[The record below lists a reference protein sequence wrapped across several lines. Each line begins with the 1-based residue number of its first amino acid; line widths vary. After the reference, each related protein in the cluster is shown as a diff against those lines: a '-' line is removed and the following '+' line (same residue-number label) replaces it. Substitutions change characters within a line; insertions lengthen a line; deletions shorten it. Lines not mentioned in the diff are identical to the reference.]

1 MAYYVGKG
9 ATFSAPGVSGACAR
23 SISISGFS
31 VDKIETTCLDNAD
44 DFRTYVPSAF
54 VDCGEVTAT
63 IAAEAGPPIT
73 SVGDIGTITVN
84 FGNSAQA
91 TPAAGPVLSGT
102 GFITD
107 VSTSELNG
115 SSLVEYTITCSFDGE
130 TGPTV
135 S

>member
-1 MAYYVGKG
+1 MAYYTGKG

-31 VDKIETTCLDNAD
+31 RDKIETTCLDD
-44 DFRTYVPSAF
+44 TGDFKTYVPSAF
-54 VDCGEVTAT
+54 TDAGEVTAT
-63 IAAEAGPPIT
+63 IAAEGAMPIG

-84 FGNSAQA
+84 FGNSAEA
-91 TPAAGPVLSGT
+91 TPAAGPSLTGS

-107 VSTSELNG
+107 ISSSELNG
-115 SSLVEYTITCSFDGE
+115 TSLVEYTITCCFDGLTE
-130 TGPTV
+130 PTF

>member
-1 MAYYVGKG
+1 MAYYIGKG
-9 ATFSAPGVSGACAR
+9 ATFAAPGVSSACAR

-63 IAAEAGPPIT
+63 IAAEGGPPIT
-73 SVGDIGTITVN
+73 SVGSIGTITVY
-84 FGNSAQA
+84 FGESAAA
-91 TPAAGPVLSGT
+91 TPGTGPTLTGT

-107 VSTSELNG
+107 ISTSELNG

>member
-1 MAYYVGKG
+1 MAYFVGKG
-9 ATFSAPGVSGACAR
+9 ATFSAPGVSTACAR

-31 VDKIETTCLDNAD
+31 VDKIETTCLDESG

-54 VDCGEVTAT
+54 IDAGEVTAV
-63 IAAEAGPPIT
+63 IAAEAGPPIA
-73 SVGDIGTITVN
+73 SVGTIGTITVS
-84 FGNSAQA
+84 FGESAEA
-91 TPAAGPVLSGT
+91 TPSNGPTLTGS

-107 VSTSELNG
+107 VSSSEING
-115 SSLVEYTITCSFDGE
+115 SSLVEYTITCSLDGL